1 MSEEKPIVYILRGDD
16 RQAIEAHL
24 HTFISNLGIPDMA
37 AMNTTRLD
45 GKTAGIGELQSAALA
60 LPFLAERRLVILED
74 ALQPY
79 TGKSR
84 SANGNSSE
92 KWADFVALLDS
103 LPPTTALV
111 LVIPDERKN
120 RKRGGGW
127 ESYWNLLNDRHWL
140 IKWAHAA
147 GGRALILDCA
157 LPTEREMSGWIVQ
170 KAKELGGSVTPSGA
184 QMLAEYVGNN
194 TQRAQ
199 QELLKLL
206 TYVNFEVAVSEQ
218 DVEKLCFNEMQASIF
233 DMVDAL
239 GNRDGKTALR
249 LLHLL
254 LEEGDFS
261 YQIFPMVVRQVRLLI
276 QARELMEMGAKDQDL
291 AKSLG
296 VPLFV
301 ARKVSNQAQKFDL
314 PTLER
319 LHHHL
324 LEIDLGEKTG
334 SMPGEVAIDVLIGRL
349 AG

>member
-24 HTFISNLGIPDMA
+24 RTFISNLGGPDMA

-45 GKTAGIGELQSAALA
+45 GKTAGINELQAAALA
-60 LPFLAERRLVILED
+60 LPFLAERRLVIVED

-79 TGKSR
+79 SGRGRVNEDS
-84 SANGNSSE
+84 SSE
-92 KWADFVALLDS
+92 KRADFVALLDS
-103 LPPTTALV
+103 LPTSTALV
-111 LVIPDERKN
+111 LVIPDERKS
-120 RKRGGGW
+120 RKRGGRW
-127 ESYWNLLNDRHWL
+127 ETYWNTLNDRHWL
-140 IKWAHAA
+140 IKWTQTA
-147 GGRALILDCA
+147 GSRALILDCA
-157 LPTEREMSGWIVQ
+157 LPTEREMPGWIVQ
-170 KAKELGGSVTPSGA
+170 KAKESGGSVTPSGA

-206 TYVNFEVAVSEQ
+206 TYVNFSAPVSEQ
-218 DVEKLCFNEMQASIF
+218 EVEKLCFNEMQADIF

-249 LLHLL
+249 LFHLL
-254 LEEGDFS
+254 LEEGEFS

-276 QARELMEMGAKDQDL
+276 QARELMDMGATDQDL

-301 ARKVSNQAQKFDL
+301 ARKAYNQAQKFDL
-314 PTLER
+314 ATLEG